1 MRPSPAAAVA
11 TAQVGQSVTRLE
23 DLPLVLG
30 RGRYAAG
37 INFPHQLYMRVV
49 RSDHAHGRI
58 TAIDTRVARA
68 TPGCIAVWTAQ
79 DIASLPPIE
88 FRPTRV
94 SGLEPYRQPVL
105 ARERDRKSVV

>member
-1 MRPSPAAAVA
+1 MSRP
-11 TAQVGQSVTRLE
+11 AQAPVVRARYVGQSVTRLE

-37 INFPHQLYMRVV
+37 IAFPHQIYMRVV

-58 TAIDTRVARA
+58 VGIDTRAAAA
-68 TPGCIAVWTAQ
+68 TPGCLAVWTAA
-79 DIASLPPIE
+79 DVAALPPIE

-94 SGLEPYRQPVL
+94 AGLEP
-105 ARERDRKSVV
+105 